1 MFGFLR
7 RLVLLVVIGV
17 VAWVTRDRWLPLVR
31 GAQAERPS
39 TAARDSARAAADTG
53 WTTVTFSAAER
64 GRTALTRLR
73 RPDGPAYVRI
83 APAAFAG
90 LVLDTLGAR
99 LPASADSLA
108 VRVEGRELQVRMS
121 VRLGDL
127 GGQRVLG
134 PLAGMLGDRERLLL
148 GGTVEGG
155 APGVAVLRLA
165 RVTVGDFAVP
175 GPVVPRLV
183 EALRRGDAGARPEP
197 GTLALTLPDGV
208 GDVRVAEGMVT
219 LYRPVK

>member
-1 MFGFLR
+1 MFAFLR
-7 RLVLLVVIGV
+7 RLVLLAVLGV

-31 GAQAERPS
+31 GAQAERPAA
-39 TAARDSARAAADTG
+39 AARDSAAAAADTG
-53 WTTVTFSAAER
+53 WTMVTYTATER
-64 GRTALTRLR
+64 GRAALARLR
-73 RPDGPAYVRI
+73 RPAGPAFVRI

-121 VRLGDL
+121 VKLGDL
-127 GGQRVLG
+127 GGQKVLG
-134 PLAGMLGDRERLLL
+134 PLAGMLGDRERLVL

-155 APGVAVLRLA
+155 APGTAVLRLA
-165 RVTVGDFAVP
+165 RVKVGDFAVP

-183 EALRRGDAGARPEP
+183 EALRRGDASPRPDP
-197 GTLALTLPDGV
+197 GTLALTLPDAV

-219 LYRPVK
+219 LYRPIP